1 MFCALCQGL
10 FYLDKFGEAA
20 VLCVCVYVLEW
31 ALINMDEYTSRRLWK
46 PTCPIMFK
54 DIPFIT
60 WESRNSQLSGND
72 LQHQCRLTFFFY
84 WFCISLYIQE
94 RLMCVWMLMAWQCL
108 CSMSKWPILC
118 YFCLLLFLE
127 SECNISQFCQ
137 WAKTLNTQVDDKF
150 LRPPLSCVVFI
161 SLWTRR
167 RSMETLASAEN
178 DKSNQVVSLRSFGF
192 F

>member
-31 ALINMDEYTSRRLWK
+31 ALINMDEYTSRCLWK

-72 LQHQCRLTFFFY
+72 LQLQSTDFFLLL
-84 WFCISLYIQE
+84 ILYIF
-94 RLMCVWMLMAWQCL
+94 VYPGKTNVCL
-108 CSMSKWPILC
+108 DANGLTMFVLNVKVDPSFATFACS
-118 YFCLLLFLE
+118 
-127 SECNISQFCQ
+127 
-137 WAKTLNTQVDDKF
+137 
-150 LRPPLSCVVFI
+150 
-161 SLWTRR
+161 
-167 RSMETLASAEN
+167 
-178 DKSNQVVSLRSFGF
+178 SF
-192 F
+192 